1 MNPLNTDKITPN
13 KFHGVIVLLILSQ
26 MIAMTFLSNPASAD
40 DAKKDVKPPP
50 NIVTQYVL
58 DDRDFNSLAVYVSTL
73 RFPLGISVW
82 GFTEVNAAQK
92 DPAHRFDLTRTFSE
106 YRFSH
111 KGLGDMLNVK
121 GLVAQVEYNDITPGA
136 GQLLRF
142 GVAYRHNLKMPQIGS
157 VGGLNGWLQWRAHP
171 YQTNGNGGQASLI
184 YFLPFHKKVFING
197 WLDLNYSE
205 NSRRKWVFGPFLNVR
220 ISERSWVVLRYRHN
234 GIEEAIPGLD
244 GTGWAI
250 GVRVDF

>member
-1 MNPLNTDKITPN
+1 MNILKAWSD
-13 KFHGVIVLLILSQ
+13 KFHRGIISISLSYL
-26 MIAMTFLSNPASAD
+26 IAMTCLLSTVSAD
-40 DAKKDVKPPP
+40 DAKKDVNPPP
-50 NIVTQYVL
+50 NVVAQYVL

-82 GFTEVNAAQK
+82 GFTEVNASQN

-111 KGLGDMLNVK
+111 KGLGDMLSVK
-121 GLVAQVEYNDITPGA
+121 GLVAQVEYNDITPEA

-142 GVAYRHNLKMPQIGS
+142 GIAYRHNLKIPQIGN

-171 YQTNGNGGQASLI
+171 YQTNGDGGQASLI
-184 YFLPFHKKVFING
+184 YFLPFHKKVLVNG
-197 WLDLNYSE
+197 WLDLNYSK
-205 NSRRKWVFGPFLNVR
+205 NYRRKWVFGPFLNLK

-234 GIEEAIPGLD
+234 GFEEAIPDLD
-244 GTGWAI
+244 GTGWAL

>member
-1 MNPLNTDKITPN
+1 LNILKTKSDIIIQ
-13 KFHGVIVLLILSQ
+13 GVGWMGLSFF
-26 MIAMTFLSNPASAD
+26 IAMTYLFSTLSAD
-40 DAKKDVKPPP
+40 DVQKDLKPPP
-50 NIVTQYVL
+50 IVIAQYLL

-82 GFTEVNAAQK
+82 GFTEVNATQNDTAN
-92 DPAHRFDLTRTFSE
+92 RFDLTRTFSE

-111 KGLGDMLNVK
+111 KGLGDMLSIK
-121 GLVAQVEYNDITPGA
+121 GLVAQVEYNDITPKA

-142 GVAYRHNLKMPQIGS
+142 GIAYRHNLKIPQIGS

-171 YQTNGNGGQASLI
+171 IETDGDGGQASLI
-184 YFLPFHKKVFING
+184 YFLPFHENVFING

-205 NSRRKWVFGPFLNVR
+205 NSRRKWVFGPFLNLKL
-220 ISERSWVVLRYRHN
+220 SDRSWVVLRYRHN
-234 GIEEAIPGLD
+234 GIEEAIGLD
-244 GTGWAI
+244 GTGWAL

>member
-1 MNPLNTDKITPN
+1 MKTKS
-13 KFHGVIVLLILSQ
+13 VIVHRGIISIILSYF
-26 MIAMTFLSNPASAD
+26 IAMTFLFSTVSAD
-40 DAKKDVKPPP
+40 DVKEDVKPPP
-50 NIVTQYVL
+50 NVVALYVL

-82 GFTEVNAAQK
+82 GFTEVNATQN

-111 KGLGDMLNVK
+111 KGLGDMFNVK
-121 GLVAQVEYNDITPGA
+121 GLVAQVEYNDITPKA

-142 GVAYRHNLKMPQIGS
+142 GVAYRHILKIPQLGS
-157 VGGLNGWLQWRAHP
+157 IGGLNGWLQLRAHP
-171 YQTNGNGGQASLI
+171 YQTNGDGGQASLI
-184 YFLPFHKKVFING
+184 YFLPFHNKFFVSG

-205 NSRRKWVFGPFLNVR
+205 SSGPKWVFGPFFNMKM
-220 ISERSWVVLRYRHN
+220 SERSWVVLRYNHN
-234 GIEEAIPGLD
+234 GIEEAIPSLD
-244 GTGWAI
+244 GTGWAL

>member
-1 MNPLNTDKITPN
+1 MKTKSD
-13 KFHGVIVLLILSQ
+13 IVHRGIISIILSYF
-26 MIAMTFLSNPASAD
+26 IAMTFLFSTVSAD
-40 DAKKDVKPPP
+40 DVKEDVKPPP
-50 NIVTQYVL
+50 NVVALYVL

-82 GFTEVNAAQK
+82 GFTEVNATQN

-111 KGLGDMLNVK
+111 KGLGDMFNVK
-121 GLVAQVEYNDITPGA
+121 GLVAQVEYNDITPQA

-142 GVAYRHNLKMPQIGS
+142 GVAYRHNLKIPQLGS
-157 VGGLNGWLQWRAHP
+157 IGGLNGWLQWRAHP
-171 YQTNGNGGQASLI
+171 YQTNGDGGQASLI
-184 YFLPFHKKVFING
+184 YFLPFHNKFFVSG

-205 NSRRKWVFGPFLNVR
+205 SSGPKWVFGPFFNMKM
-220 ISERSWVVLRYRHN
+220 SERSWVVLRYNHN
-234 GIEEAIPGLD
+234 GIEEAIPSLD
-244 GTGWAI
+244 GTGWAL